1 MYLQFYIVQRLR
13 QKDLIS
19 TKKEK
24 KEKKEKPVTFFFFAV
39 LGFELRTY
47 TLSHSTRAPS
57 PFFVKGFLR

>member
-24 KEKKEKPVTFFFFAV
+24 KEKKEKPVTFFFFC
-39 LGFELRTY
+39 
-47 TLSHSTRAPS
+47 STGILTQDLYLDPLHQ
-57 PFFVKGFLR
+57 PFFEMGFFSR